1 VRVRGILQI
10 CRERELIN
18 RVQTPPTLLPIL
30 KKKKYNNSKKKKK
43 EKRKKKKEI
52 LLLIIITAHTTL
64 SHGAQLFYFVAQQR
78 LREQGIW
85 EGSSDPHG

>member
-30 KKKKYNNSKKKKK
+30 KKKKNTITPRR
-43 EKRKKKKEI
+43 RKKKKEI

>member
-30 KKKKYNNSKKKKK
+30 KKKKNTITPRRRKKKK
-43 EKRKKKKEI
+43 EKRNTFI
-52 LLLIIITAHTTL
+52 NNNNSTHNSL
-64 SHGAQLFYFVAQQR
+64 SWGSTFLFCCATETQR
-78 LREQGIW
+78 ARDLG
-85 EGSSDPHG
+85 G

>member
-30 KKKKYNNSKKKKK
+30 KKKNTITPRRRKKKK
-43 EKRKKKKEI
+43 EKRNTFI
-52 LLLIIITAHTTL
+52 NNNNSTHNSL
-64 SHGAQLFYFVAQQR
+64 SWDSTFLFCCATETQR
-78 LREQGIW
+78 ARDMG
-85 EGSSDPHG
+85 G

>member
-1 VRVRGILQI
+1 MRTETNQGTS
-10 CRERELIN
+10 EE
-18 RVQTPPTLLPIL
+18 
-30 KKKKYNNSKKKKK
+30 

>member
-1 VRVRGILQI
+1 VIFQARVRGILQI

-43 EKRKKKKEI
+43 EKRNTFI
-52 LLLIIITAHTTL
+52 NNNNSTHNSL
-64 SHGAQLFYFVAQQR
+64 SWGSTFLFCCATETQR
-78 LREQGIW
+78 ARDLG
-85 EGSSDPHG
+85 G